1 MIFSG
6 TTFIFYFLPL
16 LLILYYILPEKFQ
29 NTILIIFSLF
39 FYIYG
44 DVKFL
49 PLLLITGIVNYFLSR
64 KIRNKSVLIVGI
76 ILNILPLLY
85 FKYTNFIIDIIN
97 SITSFNIDLFD
108 LILPLGISFTT
119 FRMISFLIDAYN
131 NKIKDITFKKVILY
145 TFLFTYQIEGPIV
158 RYADIEDE
166 LDKRIITSSDK
177 EIGTKRFIIGL
188 SKKVILAD
196 TLALF
201 ITSVSG
207 YNTVLS
213 LWMVALLNI
222 LRLYL
227 DFSAYS
233 DMSIGLAR
241 MLGFHFKENFNYP
254 FINNGMSDFWRKW
267 HISLTSWFKDYIYIP
282 LGGNRCSN
290 LRNIINIL
298 IVWLLTGLWHGA
310 SYTFIIWGLFFGI
323 ILILEKFIFKNFVNK
338 HQIISCIITDILAII
353 GFVFFYAKDLP
364 SAFLTIK
371 GMLGLNNLLLINS
384 EVIFYI
390 KNYILILII
399 SIAVSLNIFKIFKGK
414 LQNIAFIYYLA
425 LLILSTAYIVDSSFN
440 PFLYFRF
447 WGDYEK

>member
-1 MIFSG
+1 M
-6 TTFIFYFLPL
+6 Y
-16 LLILYYILPEKFQ
+16 KRQ
-29 NTILIIFSLF
+29 
-39 FYIYG
+39 
-44 DVKFL
+44 
-49 PLLLITGIVNYFLSR
+49 
-64 KIRNKSVLIVGI
+64 
-76 ILNILPLLY
+76 
-85 FKYTNFIIDIIN
+85 
-97 SITSFNIDLFD
+97 D

-188 SKKVILAD
+188 SKKAILAD

-207 YNTVLS
+207 YNTVVS

-267 HISLTSWFKDYIYIP
+267 HISLTSW
-282 LGGNRCSN
+282 LS
-290 LRNIINIL
+290 L
-298 IVWLLTGLWHGA
+298 IH
-310 SYTFIIWGLFFGI
+310 I
-323 ILILEKFIFKNFVNK
+323 
-338 HQIISCIITDILAII
+338 
-353 GFVFFYAKDLP
+353 
-364 SAFLTIK
+364 
-371 GMLGLNNLLLINS
+371 
-384 EVIFYI
+384 
-390 KNYILILII
+390 
-399 SIAVSLNIFKIFKGK
+399 
-414 LQNIAFIYYLA
+414 
-425 LLILSTAYIVDSSFN
+425 
-440 PFLYFRF
+440 
-447 WGDYEK
+447 

>member
-1 MIFSG
+1 
-6 TTFIFYFLPL
+6 
-16 LLILYYILPEKFQ
+16 
-29 NTILIIFSLF
+29 
-39 FYIYG
+39 
-44 DVKFL
+44 
-49 PLLLITGIVNYFLSR
+49 
-64 KIRNKSVLIVGI
+64 
-76 ILNILPLLY
+76 
-85 FKYTNFIIDIIN
+85 
-97 SITSFNIDLFD
+97 
-108 LILPLGISFTT
+108 
-119 FRMISFLIDAYN
+119 MISFLIDAYN

-207 YNTVLS
+207 YNTVVS

-282 LGGNRCSN
+282 LGGNRCRN

-310 SYTFIIWGLFFGI
+310 NYTFIIWGLFFGI
-323 ILILEKFIFKNFVNK
+323 ILILEKYLFKNYRTRKKVK
-338 HQIISCIITDILAII
+338 PR
-353 GFVFFYAKDLP
+353 K
-364 SAFLTIK
+364 
-371 GMLGLNNLLLINS
+371 
-384 EVIFYI
+384 
-390 KNYILILII
+390 
-399 SIAVSLNIFKIFKGK
+399 
-414 LQNIAFIYYLA
+414 
-425 LLILSTAYIVDSSFN
+425 
-440 PFLYFRF
+440 R
-447 WGDYEK
+447 